1 MSWFKRFG
9 TYVLVFLLSGGW
21 FALYQP
27 WGAFLDPDG
36 FTHAKIATLIWQRG
50 FLQDFPWLDLT
61 ILHTAFVDQ
70 HLGLHLLELPFIQIW
85 GMLPGAQIAGVVFAA
100 LAVTIFYAVAKWVGA
115 QKPWLWTFLLA
126 TASPFIVRMSLAKS
140 SPLAV
145 ACFLVGMA
153 AFIKG
158 RKRIAFLAGL
168 IFSLVHGGWLLLLV
182 SQGIVIG
189 AMLGWDLLRA
199 LVGKIRTVSHIPRAD
214 WRGSLSVLMGTT
226 VGCILGV
233 LFHPNTRNFFRFL
246 WVQVGV
252 IGIQTPFERVR
263 LGEEWRSITVGQ
275 LLVTIPLFI
284 LITAISLFLV
294 RRSRTSETQ
303 EETIKAAKSLEA
315 RLFFPIVTI
324 FLALLTLKSK
334 RYGEY
339 FIPTLALTGASFER
353 ALKLDLTT
361 RRAAWKEAKRR
372 TKISLGLIMILLV
385 TSSAIDLKDTYVSL
399 HHNILPF
406 AHVDAPMKALSAVAT
421 PGERVFHPQWD
432 LFPELFVAND
442 RLRYISGMDP
452 TYLFVASTTRSDV
465 YADFVVD
472 QATSTDAYAFI
483 RENLGA
489 NYIIYERMRNVNF
502 EKRLEQDSRFE
513 LLYEDT
519 KFRVYRIQSTQTKK
533 LSTG

>member
-1 MSWFKRFG
+1 MSRFKMIAA
-9 TYVLVFLLSGGW
+9 YLLVFLLSFGW

-61 ILHTAFVDQ
+61 ILHPYFVDQ
-70 HLGLHLLELPFIQIW
+70 HLGLHLLELPFIKIW

-100 LAVTIFYAVAKWVGA
+100 LAVTIFYAIAKWVGA

-145 ACFLVGMA
+145 ACFLGGMA
-153 AFIKG
+153 AFVKG
-158 RKRIAFLAGL
+158 HKRVALFAGL
-168 IFSLVHGGWLLLLV
+168 IFSIVHGGWLLLLV
-182 SQGIVIG
+182 SQALVLG
-189 AMLGWDLLRA
+189 AMLGWELLRK
-199 LVGKIRTVSHIPRAD
+199 LIGKVRVISHIPPTN
-214 WRGSLSVLMGTT
+214 WKQSLGALVTT
-226 VGCILGV
+226 TAGCAIGV
-233 LFHPNTRNFFRFL
+233 LLHPNARNIFRFL

-284 LITAISLFLV
+284 LIAAISLFLV
-294 RRSRTSETQ
+294 RRARSASIQ
-303 EETIKAAKSLEA
+303 EESVKISQPLEV
-315 RLFFPIVTI
+315 RWFFPIVTI
-324 FLALLTLKSK
+324 FLAVLTLKSK

-339 FIPTLALTGASFER
+339 FIPTLALTGAVFER
-353 ALKLDLTT
+353 DLRLEFSTY
-361 RRAAWKEAKRR
+361 RAAWKEVGKRTR
-372 TKISLGLIMILLV
+372 ISLVLIAILLV

-399 HHNILPF
+399 HQNILPF
-406 AHVDAPMKALSAVAT
+406 AHVDAPMKALSVVAL

-452 TYLFVASTTRSDV
+452 TYLFVASTTRSDI
-465 YADFVVD
+465 YADFVID

-483 RENLGA
+483 HENLGA
-489 NYIIYERMRNVNF
+489 NYIIYERNRNLNF
-502 EKRLEQDSRFE
+502 EKRLEQDTRFE
-513 LLYEDT
+513 QLYEDV
-519 KFRVYRIQSTQTKK
+519 KFRVYRVRATPIKK
-533 LSTG
+533 LSTV